1 MPLSKPSAHALF
13 MLVFTFLDV
22 FIAVRTG
29 FAVDRPRIRALVG
42 LEDVPACVTE
52 CPVRWLQFLVHGNP
66 LVKDKAI
73 TIPVVLIFA

>member
-1 MPLSKPSAHALF
+1 
-13 MLVFTFLDV
+13 MLLLTFLDV

-29 FAVDRPRIRALVG
+29 LTVDRSRIRALVG

-52 CPVRWLQFLVHGNP
+52 RPVRWFQFLVHGNP
-66 LVKDKAI
+66 LIKHKAV